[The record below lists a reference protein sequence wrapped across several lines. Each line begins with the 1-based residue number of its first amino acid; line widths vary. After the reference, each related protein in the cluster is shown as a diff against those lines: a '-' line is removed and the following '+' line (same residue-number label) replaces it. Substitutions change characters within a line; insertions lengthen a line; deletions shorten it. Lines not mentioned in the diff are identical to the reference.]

1 MSKVSELDL
10 AIKDLRSAAAT
21 INDVANSLAEMFS
34 NAEPEEPV
42 TPEASKVTFETV
54 RAILADKSRNGFT
67 AQIRALLE
75 KYGASKL
82 SQLDPTHYQA
92 VLAEVEV
99 LGNGN

>member
-10 AIKDLRSAAAT
+10 VIKDLRSAAAT
-21 INDVANSLAEMFS
+21 INGVANSLADMFS
-34 NAEPEEPV
+34 NTAPEEPV
-42 TPEASKVTFETV
+42 TTEATKVSFETV

-82 SQLDPTHYQA
+82 SQLDPAHYQA

-99 LGNGN
+99 LGDGN

>member
-34 NAEPEEPV
+34 NTTPEEPA
-42 TPEASKVTFETV
+42 TTEAPKIAFETV
-54 RAILADKSRNGFT
+54 RAVLADKSRKGFT
-67 AQIRALLE
+67 AQIRVLLE

-99 LGNGN
+99 LGDGN

>member
-10 AIKDLRSAAAT
+10 VIKDLRSAAAT
-21 INDVANSLAEMFS
+21 INGVANSLADMFS
-34 NAEPEEPV
+34 NTAPEEPV
-42 TPEASKVTFETV
+42 TTEATKVSFETV

-82 SQLDPTHYQA
+82 SQLDPANYQA
-92 VLAEVEV
+92 VLAEAEV
-99 LGNGN
+99 LGDGK

>member
-34 NAEPEEPV
+34 NTTPEEPV
-42 TPEASKVTFETV
+42 TPEAPKVTFETV

-82 SQLDPTHYQA
+82 SEIAPEHYDA
-92 VLAEVEV
+92 ILAEAEV
-99 LGNGN
+99 IGNAG